1 MQIAQL
7 AQSAQ
12 SAQSAD
18 VRAQRGHHARPRHG
32 LATIAPLDIGAVAAR
47 SDQAF
52 LAYRASG
59 GLARADEAATLL
71 ERRGLDGG
79 QLARWRTGRR
89 VVAFDWQ
96 SHFWLPRFQF
106 ELCGLLP
113 EPGVAAVLAVLGT
126 VFDDWQTA
134 WWFARPHP
142 ALNERAPAQAIG
154 RDLAAVLTT
163 ACGDRFV
170 VRG

>member
-7 AQSAQ
+7 AH

-18 VRAQRGHHARPRHG
+18 VRAQRGHNARPRPRHG
-32 LATIAPLDIGAVAAR
+32 LATIAPLDIGAIAAR

-52 LAYRASG
+52 LALLAAYRASG

-96 SHFWLPRFQF
+96 SHFW
-106 ELCGLLP
+106 
-113 EPGVAAVLAVLGT
+113 
-126 VFDDWQTA
+126 
-134 WWFARPHP
+134 
-142 ALNERAPAQAIG
+142 
-154 RDLAAVLTT
+154 
-163 ACGDRFV
+163 
-170 VRG
+170 